1 MMNNKTLPER
11 AQLKRL
17 DSLFGI
23 EDDKDTSVMEIALE
37 ELYTF
42 HNHPFKVVDDDKM
55 DELVE
60 SIKEKGVLT
69 PILVRKREEDGYE
82 IISGHRRKR
91 ASELAGLGTIPAIIK
106 EVNDDDAVILM
117 VDSNIQ
123 REHILP
129 SERAFSMQMKM
140 NAWKHQGR
148 RTDLEEDE
156 DNSYKTIAD
165 KVGEAEGIS
174 GRMVRKYVRLTELI
188 PELLKCV
195 DEEVITIDQ
204 ANELSFIQK
213 ENQKKILPVISDKTH
228 KLTDSKAKKL
238 REASNDQFFDEYTV
252 DDILIGKIPEKTNV
266 TFTKSE
272 LKSYFPDTWN
282 TADKKEKIIELLNKW
297 KEESSYE

>member
-1 MMNNKTLPER
+1 MPNNKTLPDR
-11 AQLKRL
+11 VQFKRL

-23 EDDKDTSVMEIALE
+23 NEDKDITIAEIALE
-37 ELYTF
+37 DLHTF
-42 HNHPFKVVDDDKM
+42 PNHPFKVVDDEKM
-55 DELVE
+55 YELVE

-69 PILVRKREEDGYE
+69 PIIVRDREAGGYE

-91 ASELAGLGTIPAIIK
+91 ASELAGCKTLPAIIK
-106 EVNDDDAVILM
+106 DVNDDDAVILM

-129 SERAFSMQMKM
+129 SERAYSMQMKM
-140 NAWKHQGR
+140 NAWKHQGK
-148 RTDLEEDE
+148 RTDLEEEEEKD
-156 DNSYKTIAD
+156 SHKTIAD

-195 DEEVITIDQ
+195 DDEVITIDQ

-213 ENQKKILPVISDKTH
+213 ENQKKILPVISENNH
-228 KLTDSKAKKL
+228 KLTDSKAKRL
-238 REASNDQFFDEYTV
+238 REASKEEFFDEYTV
-252 DDILIGKIPEKTNV
+252 DDILLGKISEKTNV

-272 LKSYFPDTWN
+272 LKEYFPDTWSIQE
-282 TADKKEKIIELLNKW
+282 KKEKIIELLKSW
-297 KEESSYE
+297 KEE